1 MLEKENNSLSN
12 NPSKKNSYDADD
24 IQVLKGLEGVRKRPA
39 MYIGDQGKKGL
50 HHLVFE
56 VLDNSVDEAIGGYA
70 NEIKITLFK
79 DNSVLVFDNGR
90 GIPIDNHPEYNKPAL
105 EVIMEH
111 LHSGGKFDNKS
122 YKISGGLHG
131 VGLSVVNALAEWLD
145 VEICRDG
152 LIYTQKFSR
161 GVKVTEPTITKTTE
175 TDSYTKISFYPDDEI
190 FEFDKN
196 EVIYNPSTI
205 SNRIRELAFLTP
217 QARFEL
223 HNKIKDEKEEFFY
236 EGGIKEFI
244 SYLNKDKQP
253 LHNDII
259 FISDSAENEH
269 GALVYLDLAMQYN
282 TTYQTNI
289 LTYANTI
296 NTVEGGVHLTGFKS
310 ALTRTFNSY
319 IENFMEKKY
328 QEHVLS
334 GTDTREG
341 LSAVLSVKLPDPQF
355 ESQTKIKLGN
365 PEVRQIVSQI
375 VTDKLTQY
383 LEEHPQIAK
392 KIVLKTINA
401 KMAREAAQKARLLIR
416 RKSVLD
422 GARMPGKL
430 ADCSSNNP
438 KECEIFIVEGDS
450 AGGCFSGETKVALT
464 DGRNLSFL
472 ELVEEE
478 KKSKVNFCYTILSN
492 GGIGIE
498 KILNPGSTKTNA
510 KVIKI
515 TLDGGD
521 EIICTPEHLFLL
533 RDGIYKQA
541 QYLQK
546 TDSLMPLVKKLS
558 KKEHRITIEGYE
570 MVLNPSTHKWE
581 FTHVLADDYNLKN
594 NKYLLEDGEIRHH
607 FDFNKSNN
615 NPTNIIRVS
624 KEEHL
629 KIHREN
635 VLKTIQ
641 RPDVIEKCI
650 KIKRSTDYR
659 KMMSEIMKE
668 MHDLLSQRAKKQW
681 ENDEYK
687 QNMIKSWKAF
697 YNLNREY
704 RLENNRRLKE
714 ESKKYWASEENRK
727 KQSKKVKKYFEDNPE
742 MKTHLSM
749 KAKEQWQDENL
760 LQWRSEKTKAQW
772 TPVFREKRRVAYN
785 KTYFKSTITF
795 MKEIFDKEGNL
806 DRFNEIRKSVPKN
819 RNILL
824 LETFVNRFFEG
835 NYSNAIEVIKNFNH
849 KIKSIEVLEHPIEV
863 FDIEVPNTHNFA
875 LSSGVFVHNSA
886 KQGRDRGYQ
895 AILPLRG
902 KILNV
907 EKARMEKILQ
917 NNEIQAIIKALGV
930 GIQEFNEINGSESEN
945 GVTEETEG
953 IEESEY
959 TLDLNKLRYHK
970 TIIMCDSDIDGKHIE
985 TLLLT
990 FFFRYMRPLI
1000 DGGYLYM
1007 AMPPLYKV
1015 SYKKSNHYVFTDK
1028 EKEEALKSIK
1038 LKYKLKNTD
1047 TVKIQRYKGLGEMN
1061 PEELY
1066 ETTMNKETRKLKKVM
1081 YEDYIEND
1089 LIFTKLMGKEVKS
1102 RKKFIIANF
1111 DQANVLDV

>member
-1 MLEKENNSLSN
+1 MPEKENISLSN
-12 NPSKKNSYDADD
+12 NPSKENSYDADD

-70 NEIKITLFK
+70 NEIKVTLFK

-152 LIYTQKFSR
+152 LIYKQKFSR
-161 GVKVTEPTITKTTE
+161 GVKVTEPTITKTTK

-190 FEFDKN
+190 FDFDNN
-196 EVIYNPSTI
+196 EVIYNASTI
-205 SNRIRELAFLTP
+205 SNRMRELAFLTP

-259 FISDSAENEH
+259 FISHSAENED
-269 GALVYLDLAMQYN
+269 GELIYLDLAMQYN

-296 NTVEGGVHLTGFKS
+296 NTAEGGVHLTGFKS

-319 IENFMEKKY
+319 IENFMDKKY
-328 QEHVLS
+328 KEHVLS

-383 LEEHPQIAK
+383 LEEHPQIGK
-392 KIVLKTINA
+392 KLVMKTINA
-401 KMAREAAQKARLLIR
+401 KIAREAAQKARLLIR

-422 GARMPGKL
+422 SARMPGKL

-450 AGGCFSGETKVALT
+450 AGG
-464 DGRNLSFL
+464 
-472 ELVEEE
+472 
-478 KKSKVNFCYTILSN
+478 
-492 GGIGIE
+492 
-498 KILNPGSTKTNA
+498 
-510 KVIKI
+510 
-515 TLDGGD
+515 
-521 EIICTPEHLFLL
+521 
-533 RDGIYKQA
+533 
-541 QYLQK
+541 
-546 TDSLMPLVKKLS
+546 
-558 KKEHRITIEGYE
+558 
-570 MVLNPSTHKWE
+570 
-581 FTHVLADDYNLKN
+581 
-594 NKYLLEDGEIRHH
+594 
-607 FDFNKSNN
+607 
-615 NPTNIIRVS
+615 
-624 KEEHL
+624 
-629 KIHREN
+629 
-635 VLKTIQ
+635 
-641 RPDVIEKCI
+641 
-650 KIKRSTDYR
+650 
-659 KMMSEIMKE
+659 
-668 MHDLLSQRAKKQW
+668 
-681 ENDEYK
+681 
-687 QNMIKSWKAF
+687 
-697 YNLNREY
+697 
-704 RLENNRRLKE
+704 
-714 ESKKYWASEENRK
+714 
-727 KQSKKVKKYFEDNPE
+727 
-742 MKTHLSM
+742 
-749 KAKEQWQDENL
+749 
-760 LQWRSEKTKAQW
+760 
-772 TPVFREKRRVAYN
+772 
-785 KTYFKSTITF
+785 
-795 MKEIFDKEGNL
+795 
-806 DRFNEIRKSVPKN
+806 
-819 RNILL
+819 
-824 LETFVNRFFEG
+824 
-835 NYSNAIEVIKNFNH
+835 
-849 KIKSIEVLEHPIEV
+849 
-863 FDIEVPNTHNFA
+863 
-875 LSSGVFVHNSA
+875 SA

-907 EKARMEKILQ
+907 EKARMDKILQ
-917 NNEIQAIIKALGV
+917 NNEILAIIKALGV
-930 GIQEFNEINGSESEN
+930 GIQEFNEINESESEN
-945 GVTEETEG
+945 GETEETRENG
-953 IEESEY
+953 ETEESEHAI
-959 TLDLNKLRYHK
+959 DLNKLRYHK

-1015 SYKKSNHYVFTDK
+1015 SYKKSKHYVFTDK
-1028 EKEEALKSIK
+1028 EKEEVLKSIK
-1038 LKYKLKNTD
+1038 LKYKLKNAD

-1066 ETTMNKETRKLKKVM
+1066 DTTMNKETRMLKKVM

-1111 DQANVLDV
+1111 DQVNVLDI